1 MQTALVTGANGF
13 IGSHLARHLL
23 ERGYQVRCLVR
34 RTSDLSSL
42 DGLPVSVCVGD
53 VRQPESLVAPLQGV
67 HYVFHLAA
75 QLMALSREEFEGT
88 NTRGTINML
97 EAIARNQ
104 SPDFKR
110 FLLTS
115 SQAAA
120 GPGES
125 AAALDESAP
134 RRPISWYGISKSKAE
149 DAVAQFAGSVPC
161 TVVRPSSVYGAR
173 EKDLSQMYP
182 LVDQRIQPKLGI
194 LEKKL
199 VMVYV
204 GDLVQGIV
212 DAAES
217 ANTIGRVYFLNRND
231 VVSTAEAIRTIAQ
244 AMDRSSGLLIP
255 VPVAAVQLVAPL
267 AEYVSRFTRER
278 PAMTRDKAREVSQRY
293 WVATPAAAQRDFGW
307 TAGHSLL
314 DGMRLTTQ
322 AWRQSEAEIKAMP
335 LEDALWPKYLT
346 VASGLGAIIEITSHL
361 GGFYTFQPAWL
372 VFAVVFGAF
381 GLVLGTLAMW
391 LRSKSYLLQFA
402 AGTVLAGA
410 AEALNVAAFHAW
422 TFRPGWPFGITN
434 DWVRSA
440 VLGLAGGIF
449 VLVVN
454 AIMVALYKR
463 RLRLG

>member
-13 IGSHLARHLL
+13 IGSHLTRHLV

-34 RTSDLSSL
+34 HTADLSSL
-42 DGLPVSVCVGD
+42 DGLPVSVWVGD
-53 VRQPESLVAPLQGV
+53 VRQPQSLVAPLQGV

-75 QLMALSREEFEGT
+75 QLMALSREQFEDI

-97 EAIARNQ
+97 EATARSR

-120 GPGES
+120 GPGQS

-149 DAVAQFAGSVPC
+149 DAIAQFAGKLPC
-161 TVVRPSSVYGAR
+161 TVVRPSSVYGER

-194 LEKKL
+194 LEKKIVL
-199 VMVYV
+199 IYV

-244 AMDRSSGLLIP
+244 AMDRSAGLLIP
-255 VPVAAVQLVAPL
+255 VPVAAVQFAAPL

-293 WVATPAAAQRDFGW
+293 WVATSAAAQRDFGW

-322 AWRQSEAEIKAMP
+322 AWRQSEAELKAMP
-335 LEDALWPKYLT
+335 LEDALWAKYLT

-361 GGFYTFQPAWL
+361 GGFYTFHPAWL

-381 GLVLGTLAMW
+381 GLVLGSLAMW
-391 LRSKSYLLQFA
+391 LRRRSYLLQFA

-454 AIMVALYKR
+454 AIMVALYQR